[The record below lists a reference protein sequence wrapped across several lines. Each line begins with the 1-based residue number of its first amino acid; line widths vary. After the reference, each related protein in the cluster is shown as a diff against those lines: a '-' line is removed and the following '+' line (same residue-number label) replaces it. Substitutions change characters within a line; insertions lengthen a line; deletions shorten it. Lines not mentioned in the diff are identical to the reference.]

1 MSRVKIIIGGL
12 LTSIFLIFLCISLHL
27 EFYQKKLDLKKSK
40 NNIKLEKK
48 SSLEN
53 REKKVIKNI
62 QITPIISLE
71 KDNNLS
77 LLSSEKNLFFTQE
90 NNSSENNISIEDIQ
104 IKISLLIKNEPIR
117 FKKSSRRVDSK
128 GKKTLHKVYNLIKNI
143 DDLTIEIQGHTDR
156 RGKEKLNQWISKKRA
171 DSVKEYLIKKGI
183 SSKNIQTKGF
193 GESKPLFTDNLH
205 HANNRRVEIYI
216 KRR

>member
-27 EFYQKKLDLKKSK
+27 EFYQKKLDLEKSK

-71 KDNNLS
+71 KDNNLT
-77 LLSSEKNLFFTQE
+77 LLSSEKNLFFTQ
-90 NNSSENNISIEDIQ
+90 ENNISIEDIQ

-143 DDLTIEIQGHTDR
+143 DNLTIEIQGHTDR
-156 RGKEKLNQWISKKRA
+156 RGEEKLNQWISKKRA